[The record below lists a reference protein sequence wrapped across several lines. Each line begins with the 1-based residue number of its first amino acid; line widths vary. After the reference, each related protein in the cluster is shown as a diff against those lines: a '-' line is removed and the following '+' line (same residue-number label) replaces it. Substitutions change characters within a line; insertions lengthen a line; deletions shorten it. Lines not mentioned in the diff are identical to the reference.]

1 MTRGGRSSVVVVAV
15 LVVLGG
21 GLVAPVLAQSAAVTV
36 SDQSVDMTAEVVVDA
51 AALPEGGFLA
61 LYRGDD
67 RSGELIGHTN
77 YLQQG
82 DYQDIAI
89 PFDDPFYFAEDA
101 THIVVLYRDLDGD
114 RSFEESGAAASDT
127 FVIESIV
134 TPESAPATDSPTA
147 SPDADDRPETG
158 ETATAAAT
166 DPPVENRL
174 TSDSGQPAPGSPLWL
189 VPVLLLVVGV
199 VGYAYRNGDDS
210 GGGSETTRDA
220 SGGSPAT
227 GGSSAST
234 VAGTASDD
242 RAQVERLLESNG
254 GRMKQANV
262 VSETGWSNAK
272 VAHVLDSMADESRV
286 ETLRIGRENLIT
298 LPEAG
303 SADDLAS
310 SDGTPSEPPTTGM
323 AEEADDGPAGTDTDT
338 DDGRRDGV
346 GSGPGAGTDAS
357 TGTWRD
363 SVPASIAD
371 GPDIAVAYDDLEF
384 GEFVGGGGSADV
396 HRATVETADGSVPL
410 AVKRPR
416 ARGTLHTEQVE
427 RFVEEA
433 ETWAKLDD
441 HDGVVD
447 VVGWGSAPLPWLA
460 MELMDGGHLGER
472 AGDVGLAEGLWTAV
486 SVAQAVR
493 HAHRRGVAHLDL
505 KPENVL
511 YRETAEGW
519 DAPKVADWGL
529 SKQLLDHSAS
539 VDGMTPAYAAPEQFD
554 DDYGTADDITDV
566 YGLGAVCYELFIGQP
581 PFEGRPSE
589 VMNAVLN
596 GTPTPPSEH
605 DPSLPAALD
614 DVLLTALASEKADR
628 YESVLYLRD
637 DLQEL
642 LDGC

>member
-21 GLVAPVLAQSAAVTV
+21 GIVAPVLAQSAAVTI
-36 SDQSVDMTAEVVVDA
+36 SDQGVDMTAEVVVDT

-67 RSGELIGHTN
+67 RSGELIGHTD

-82 DYQDIAI
+82 EYQDVAI

-114 RSFEESGAAASDT
+114 RAFEESGAAASDT
-127 FVIESIV
+127 FVIETIA

-147 SPDADDRPETG
+147 TPDAGDRPEAAG
-158 ETATAAAT
+158 TATAAAT
-166 DPPVENRL
+166 DPPVENQL
-174 TSDSGQPAPGSPLWL
+174 TSDSGQPGLGSPLLL
-189 VPVLLLVVGV
+189 VPVLFLVVGV
-199 VGYAYRNGDDS
+199 VGYAYHNGDDS
-210 GGGSETTRDA
+210 GSDPEA
-220 SGGSPAT
+220 SGDTGGDSPAT
-227 GGSSAST
+227 GGSSDPT

-242 RAQVERLLESNG
+242 RAQVEWLLGSNG
-254 GRMKQANV
+254 GRMKQATV

-272 VAHVLDSMADESRV
+272 VSQVLDSMADEGRV
-286 ETLRIGRENLIT
+286 EKLRLGRETLIT
-298 LPEAG
+298 LPEEH
-303 SADDLAS
+303 SAEDFASGDDA
-310 SDGTPSEPPTTGM
+310 PSEPPATDV
-323 AEEADDGPAGTDTDT
+323 ADEADDKADVTETDTD
-338 DDGRRDGV
+338 RRDGV
-346 GSGPGAGTDAS
+346 GSGSSVGTDAS
-357 TGTWRD
+357 ARAWRD
-363 SVPASIAD
+363 SVPTRVAG

-447 VVGWGSAPLPWLA
+447 VVGWGSEPLPWLA
-460 MELMDGGHLGER
+460 MEFMDGGHLGER
-472 AGDVGLAEGLWTAV
+472 AGEVGLAEGLWTAV